1 MQFNHEDDV
10 TDLLIL
16 YEVTGFMA
24 RSAHDKDFW
33 RNYEAEV
40 GQELAATSSE
50 EAPSLLI
57 GSRLV
62 DDDEP
67 H

>member
-24 RSAHDKDFW
+24 RAAHDQDFW
-33 RNYEAEV
+33 LNYEAQV
-40 GQELAATSSE
+40 GQELAASFSE
-50 EAPSLLI
+50 EAPSPLLR
-57 GSRLV
+57 SQLE
-62 DDDEP
+62 DDEP
-67 H
+67 L